1 MSASAFP
8 EVAAPKAPGR
18 HGSEVV
24 VTGLAVAAPNGLGV
38 EAYWQAVLAGRLGI
52 DRVSR
57 YDVSGYPSRFAG
69 EILDFDVA
77 AHVPGRLVPQTDP
90 VTRFAVAVAGWA
102 VDDAGIDLAA
112 HPTDALGVT
121 TSTATGGFDFTQREV
136 QKLWTAGP
144 DHVSAY
150 QCFAWFY
157 AVNTGQISI
166 KHDLRGSGGSIV
178 ADQAGGLDAIGHARR
193 LVRRGQRVSIAG
205 GLEAPLNPYAFVSQI
220 ALGRLSRAGAKERA
234 YLPFDADATGYVPGE
249 GGALL
254 VLEDAEFA
262 AGRGATRR
270 YGSVIGYGSAFDP
283 HPDLDRAPTL
293 DRAIRAAL
301 DDAGLEPD
309 EVDVVFAD
317 AAALPDLDAAEA
329 AAIAAVFGPRGVPV
343 TAPKSTIGR
352 LIAGGPPLDVAT
364 ALLAL
369 RDQVI
374 PPTVGTTRTAPG
386 YDIDLVLG
394 GPRPAA
400 LRTALVLARGY
411 GGFNSALLLHR

>member
-1 MSASAFP
+1 MT
-8 EVAAPKAPGR
+8 GQ
-18 HGSEVV
+18 GGEVV
-24 VTGLAVAAPNGLGV
+24 VTGLAVAAPNGLG
-38 EAYWQAVLAGRLGI
+38 AANYWSAVLAGRLGI

-57 YDVSGYPSRFAG
+57 YEVDGYPSRFAG

-77 AHVPGRLVPQTDP
+77 AHIPGRLVPQTDP
-90 VTRFAVAVAGWA
+90 VTKLAIAVADWA
-102 VDDAGIDLAA
+102 IEDAAVELSEFGND
-112 HPTDALGVT
+112 TLGVT
-121 TSTATGGFDFTQREV
+121 TSNASGGFDFTQREV
-136 QKLWTAGP
+136 QKLWTLGP

-166 KHDLRGSGGSIV
+166 RNDLRGAGGSIV

-220 ALGRLSRAGAKERA
+220 SLGRLSRADTKESA
-234 YLPFDADATGYVPGE
+234 YLPFDERASGYVPGE

-254 VLEDAEFA
+254 VLEDAA
-262 AGRGATRR
+262 AAEDRGAPRV
-270 YGSVIGYGSAFDP
+270 YGSIIGYGSSFDP
-283 HPDLDRAPTL
+283 HPDLGRAPNL

-301 DDAGLEPD
+301 DDAD
-309 EVDVVFAD
+309 IDASEVDVVFAD
-317 AAALPDLDAAEA
+317 AAGLPDLDAAEA
-329 AAIAAVFGPRGVPV
+329 SAITEIFGPHGVPV

-369 RDQVI
+369 RHQVI
-374 PPTVGTTRTAPG
+374 PPTVGTERPAPG
-386 YDIDLVLG
+386 YAIDLVLRSA
-394 GPRPAA
+394 RPAP
-400 LRTALVLARGY
+400 LRTALILARGF
-411 GGFNSALLLHR
+411 GGFNSALVLRR

>member
-1 MSASAFP
+1 M
-8 EVAAPKAPGR
+8 
-18 HGSEVV
+18 SEVV
-24 VTGLAVAAPNGLGV
+24 VTGLSVAAPNGLG
-38 EAYWQAVLAGRLGI
+38 AADYWSAVLAGRLGI

-57 YDVSGYPSRFAG
+57 YEVGGYPSRFAG

-77 AHVPGRLVPQTDP
+77 AHIPGRLVPQTDP
-90 VTRFAVAVAGWA
+90 VTKLAIAVADWA
-102 VDDAGIDLAA
+102 IADAGVELSAFDND
-112 HPTDALGVT
+112 TLGVT
-121 TSTATGGFDFTQREV
+121 TSNASGGFDFTQREV
-136 QKLWTAGP
+136 QKLWTLGP

-166 KHDLRGSGGSIV
+166 RNDLRGAGGSIV

-220 ALGRLSRAGAKERA
+220 ALGRLSRSGSKEDA
-234 YLPFDADATGYVPGE
+234 YLPFDARAAGYVPGE

-254 VLEDAEFA
+254 ILEDADSARE
-262 AGRGATRR
+262 RGARQV
-270 YGSVIGYGSAFDP
+270 YGSIIGYGSSFDP
-283 HPDLDRAPTL
+283 HPDSGRAPNL
-293 DRAIRAAL
+293 SRAARTAL
-301 DDAGLEPD
+301 DDAGIEPA

-317 AAALPDLDAAEA
+317 AAGLPELDAAEA
-329 AAIAAVFGPRGVPV
+329 AAITEIFGPDGVAV
-343 TAPKSTIGR
+343 TAPKSTVGR

-374 PPTVGTTRTAPG
+374 PPTVGTAAPAPG
-386 YDIDLVLG
+386 YEIDLVVG
-394 GPRPAA
+394 SSRPAP
-400 LRTALVLARGY
+400 LRTALILARGF
-411 GGFNSALLLHR
+411 GGFNSALVIRR

>member
-1 MSASAFP
+1 MND
-8 EVAAPKAPGR
+8 
-18 HGSEVV
+18 VV
-24 VTGLAVAAPNGLGV
+24 VTGLAVAAPNGLG
-38 EAYWQAVLAGRLGI
+38 AANYWPAVLAGRLGI

-57 YDVSGYPSRFAG
+57 YDVDGYPSRFAG

-77 AHVPGRLVPQTDP
+77 AHIPGRLVPQTDP
-90 VTRFAVAVAGWA
+90 VTKLAIAVADWA
-102 VDDAGIDLAA
+102 IADAGVPLSDFDNG
-112 HPTDALGVT
+112 TLGVT
-121 TSTATGGFDFTQREV
+121 TSNASGGFDFTQREV
-136 QKLWTAGP
+136 QKLWTLGP

-166 KHDLRGSGGSIV
+166 RNDLRGAGGSIV

-193 LVRRGQRVSIAG
+193 LIRRGQRLSIAG

-220 ALGRLSRAGAKERA
+220 SLGRLSRADTKEDA
-234 YLPFDADATGYVPGE
+234 YLPFDQRAAGYVPGE

-254 VLEDAEFA
+254 ILEDAELA
-262 AGRGATRR
+262 RERGAAQI
-270 YGSVIGYGSAFDP
+270 YGSIIGYGSSFDP
-283 HPDLDRAPTL
+283 HPDRGRAPNFG
-293 DRAIRAAL
+293 RAVRAAL
-301 DDAGLEPD
+301 ADAGIEPE

-317 AAALPDLDAAEA
+317 AAGLPELDAAEA
-329 AAIAAVFGPRGVPV
+329 AAITEIFGPNGVAV

-374 PPTVGTTRTAPG
+374 PPTVGTVAPAPG
-386 YDIDLVLG
+386 YDIDLVLRTA
-394 GPRPAA
+394 RPAP
-400 LRTALVLARGY
+400 LRTALILARGF
-411 GGFNSALLLHR
+411 GGFNSALLVRR

>member
-1 MSASAFP
+1 M
-8 EVAAPKAPGR
+8 
-18 HGSEVV
+18 SEVV
-24 VTGLAVAAPNGLGV
+24 VTGLSVAAPNGLG
-38 EAYWQAVLAGRLGI
+38 AADYWSAVLAGRLGI

-57 YDVSGYPSRFAG
+57 YEVGGYPSRFAG

-77 AHVPGRLVPQTDP
+77 AHIPGRLVPQTDP
-90 VTRFAVAVAGWA
+90 VTKLAIAVADWA
-102 VDDAGIDLAA
+102 IADAGVELSAFDND
-112 HPTDALGVT
+112 TLGVT
-121 TSTATGGFDFTQREV
+121 TSNASGGFDFTQREV
-136 QKLWTAGP
+136 QKLWTLGP

-166 KHDLRGSGGSIV
+166 RNDLRGAGGSIV

-220 ALGRLSRAGAKERA
+220 ALGRLSRSDSKEDA
-234 YLPFDADATGYVPGE
+234 YLPFDARAAGYVPGE

-254 VLEDAEFA
+254 ILEDADSARE
-262 AGRGATRR
+262 RGARQV
-270 YGSVIGYGSAFDP
+270 YGSIIGYGSSFDP
-283 HPDLDRAPTL
+283 HPDSGRAPNL
-293 DRAIRAAL
+293 SRAARTAL
-301 DDAGLEPD
+301 DDAGIEPA

-317 AAALPDLDAAEA
+317 AAGLPELDAAEA
-329 AAIAAVFGPRGVPV
+329 AAITEIFGPDGVAV
-343 TAPKSTIGR
+343 TAPKSTVGR

-374 PPTVGTTRTAPG
+374 PPTVGTAAPAPG
-386 YDIDLVLG
+386 YEIDLVVG
-394 GPRPAA
+394 SSRPAP
-400 LRTALVLARGY
+400 LRTALILARGF
-411 GGFNSALLLHR
+411 GGFNSALVIRR